1 MQVLQPSANETSQQE
16 REPMVRLFEPGD
28 EEAFRTLNEAWIT
41 KYFRLEDKDRET
53 LDDPRSHILSPGGQ
67 IFMAIRNGQR
77 IGCCGLIALAGGS
90 MEVAKM
96 AVAENERG
104 QGIGRKLLDYAID
117 YARTHGVRRLYLE
130 TNSSLA
136 NAIHLYE
143 SAGFEPVPT
152 ERIQP
157 SLYARANVYMEM
169 NLA

>member
-1 MQVLQPSANETSQQE
+1 MQV
-16 REPMVRLFEPGD
+16 VRSFQPGD

-53 LDDPRSHILSPGGQ
+53 LEDPQSHILSPGGQ
-67 IFMAIRNGQR
+67 IFMAVRNGQP
-77 IGCCGLIALAGGS
+77 IGCCGLIALKDGS

-104 QGIGRKLLDYAID
+104 HGIGRKLLDCAIEYAW
-117 YARTHGVRRLYLE
+117 THAVPRLYLE
-130 TNSSLA
+130 TNSALA

-143 SAGFEPVPT
+143 STGFERLPA
-152 ERIQP
+152 ERIPQSP
-157 SLYARANVYMEM
+157 YARANVYMEM

>member
-1 MQVLQPSANETSQQE
+1 MQV
-16 REPMVRLFEPGD
+16 VRPFQPGD

-53 LDDPRSHILSPGGQ
+53 LEDPHSHILSLGGQ
-67 IFMAIRNGQR
+67 IFMAVRNGQP
-77 IGCCGLIALAGGS
+77 IGCCGLIALQDGS
-90 MEVAKM
+90 MEIAKM
-96 AVAENERG
+96 AVAETERG
-104 QGIGRKLLDYAID
+104 HGIGRKLLDYAID
-117 YARTHGVRRLYLE
+117 YARSHAVPRLYLE

-143 SAGFEPVPT
+143 SAGFERLPA

-157 SLYARANVYMEM
+157 SPYARANVYMEM

>member
-1 MQVLQPSANETSQQE
+1 MQILQPSVNETSQHDCD
-16 REPMVRLFEPGD
+16 PIVRLFQPGD
-28 EEAFRTLNEAWIT
+28 EEAFRMLNEAWIT

-53 LDDPRSHILSPGGQ
+53 LEDPHSHILSPGGQ
-67 IFMAIRNGQR
+67 IFIAVRNGQR
-77 IGCCGLIALAGGS
+77 IGCCGLIALARGS

-96 AVAENERG
+96 AVAESERG
-104 QGIGRKLLDYAID
+104 QGIGRKLLDSAID
-117 YARTHGVRRLYLE
+117 YARVHRVRRLYLE

-143 SAGFEPVPT
+143 SAGFERVPA

-157 SLYARANVYMEM
+157 SPYARANVYMEM